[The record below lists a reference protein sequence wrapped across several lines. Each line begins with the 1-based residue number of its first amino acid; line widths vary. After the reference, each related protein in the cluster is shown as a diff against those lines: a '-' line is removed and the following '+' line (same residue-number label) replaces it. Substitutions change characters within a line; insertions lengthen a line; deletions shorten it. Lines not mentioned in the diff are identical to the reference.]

1 MAKNFLGLKNHIAFI
16 KWLEG
21 NAQKFPNMTRI
32 EVCELASKELG
43 FNITDNNLYGAVA
56 AANLQLK
63 FRRSQSVNTAA
74 VREANRNVYTAT
86 ALRDLMQALSYPVPS
101 YIDAMANGL
110 SSQEIDYHFAKTLH
124 RTSS

>member
-43 FNITDNNLYGAVA
+43 VNITDNNLYGAVA
-56 AANLQLK
+56 AANLKLN
-63 FRRSQSVNTAA
+63 FRRSKSVNSAA
-74 VREANRNVYTAT
+74 VREANRNMYTAT

-101 YIDAMANGL
+101 YIDAMANG
-110 SSQEIDYHFAKTLH
+110 SSSEEIDFQFAKTLH

>member
-56 AANLQLK
+56 AANLKLN
-63 FRRSQSVNTAA
+63 FRRSKSVNSAA
-74 VREANRNVYTAT
+74 VREANRNMYTAT

-101 YIDAMANGL
+101 YIDAMANG
-110 SSQEIDYHFAKTLH
+110 SSSEEIDFQFAKTLH